1 MISVFYAA
9 QDAIFFL
16 FISVP
21 NKLQLEFGCNVDKTG
36 AAVRVNE
43 ERWKQKYF
51 EMLFI
56 THILLWD
63 TR

>member
-1 MISVFYAA
+1 MISVFSAE

-21 NKLQLEFGCNVDKTG
+21 NKLQLEFGCNVDRTG
-36 AAVRVNE
+36 EAVRVNE

-51 EMLFI
+51 EMFYL
-56 THILLWD
+56 
-63 TR
+63 

>member
-1 MISVFYAA
+1 MISVFSAE

-21 NKLQLEFGCNVDKTG
+21 NKLQLEFGRNVDKTG
-36 AAVRVNE
+36 EAVRVNE

-56 THILLWD
+56 THILL
-63 TR
+63 